1 LGLHDYLLNSN
12 TAKEKHQICGY
23 YLDEEQLA
31 YWRSHHPNAPRPLF
45 EAVVPVSTRC
55 PNPPDDYTP
64 LSGPVT
70 IVGKNDN
77 DNGTERGKMVIA
89 IQELPEL
96 TRSRHLAPG
105 IEELSLGTP
114 MKGDCWQVQIN
125 GGIPIDQ
132 YLCIDVSIGVI
143 YVGTSYTDP
152 PEKIPLEQWR
162 QTHTGFTYR
171 GKPVFF
177 SSGEQTTVPAASS
190 STGALANA
198 HVRPDPQHPL
208 RIGEDW
214 YPEASIRL
222 KEEGRCVVTITV
234 AADGHIASESLQT
247 SSGFPRLD
255 EACLKAFHGQ
265 RMLPA
270 IENGKPVE
278 TTVAIPID
286 WHRPQ

>member
-1 LGLHDYLLNSN
+1 MFSASREASA
-12 TAKEKHQICGY
+12 AKDVATHQWVPLPQID
-23 YLDEEQLA
+23 DE
-31 YWRSHHPNAPRPLF
+31 NAPYKPIG
-45 EAVVPVSTRC
+45 EASVDEVVAKKLC
-55 PNPPDDYTP
+55 KQPPDPVKIKSARDKWEASAHFTGKAVFAFGASYITCHYTYNGKEFSRQFP
-64 LSGPVT
+64 DRGGPSSNSCPAM
-70 IVGKNDN
+70 I
-77 DNGTERGKMVIA
+77 
-89 IQELPEL
+89 
-96 TRSRHLAPG
+96 
-105 IEELSLGTP
+105 
-114 MKGDCWQVQIN
+114 
-125 GGIPIDQ
+125 
-132 YLCIDVSIGVI
+132 
-143 YVGTSYTDP
+143 DP
-152 PEKIPLEQWR
+152 PQ
-162 QTHTGFTYR
+162 Q
-171 GKPVFF
+171 
-177 SSGEQTTVPAASS
+177 GEQTTVPAASS
-190 STGALANA
+190 STGALADA

-214 YPEASIRL
+214 YPQASIRL